1 MREALDQV
9 PDNCLIPV
17 RRHDAAFKYLQ
28 TWAHLA
34 YGSPQATDRAVASG
48 SGDVPAPV
56 LVAN

>member
-9 PDNCLIPV
+9 PDNRFIPV
-17 RRHDAAFKYLQ
+17 RRHDAAFKHLQ
-28 TWAHLA
+28 AWANLA